1 MNKGAP
7 AEPLPLM
14 RSGAMQAASKG
25 VRACWC
31 SRNLGEAVRT
41 VICGWHSL
49 PPQNEHGA
57 PAEPLPPMRSGAMQ
71 AASKG
76 VRAWRRRSNRGD
88 AVRLLKVMTASNGSP
103 LVNAHRRERI
113 DGVGSRA
120 TAQCMPPH
128 RIILHKPAPALERD
142 RMPAQR
148 AGAGRAADG
157 RICRSPLLTVEFY
170 YSHVDG
176 AIGGLCGAGVV
187 QAQRRLGGHIYN
199 HVR

>member
-1 MNKGAP
+1 MNMGAP
-7 AEPLPLM
+7 AEPLPPM
-14 RSGAMQAASKG
+14 RSGAKQAASKG

-57 PAEPLPPMRSGAMQ
+57 PAEPLPLMLLGAMQ

-76 VRAWRRRSNRGD
+76 VRAWRRRCNRGD
-88 AVRLLKVMTASNGSP
+88 AVRLLKVMTASNGSL
-103 LVNAHRRERI
+103 LVDMRRHERI
-113 DGVGSRA
+113 AAGVGSRA

-142 RMPAQR
+142 MMSAQS
-148 AGAGRAADG
+148 AGAGRAADE
-157 RICRSPLLTVEFY
+157 RICLSPLLTVEFY
-170 YSHVDG
+170 YGHVDG
-176 AIGGLCGAGVV
+176 AISGLCGAVIV
-187 QAQRRLGGHIYN
+187 
-199 HVR
+199 